1 MILYRVSRAE
11 VEGRQGEYF
20 ECDACGR
27 RFPDVEVFKTVFG
40 ILPQFRENLQ
50 KTLEGVFTLFQECT
64 PERYEENGALRWCPY
79 CGAPFYHVVDVYE
92 SWQRGYRLPGSE
104 SWLTGEEAE
113 AALKTLL
120 GPARAD
126 RRERLEKELQ
136 ALDEKR

>member
-1 MILYRVSRAE
+1 MLLYRVSLAE
-11 VEGRQGEYF
+11 DEGRAGQYF
-20 ECDACGR
+20 ECGACGQ

-64 PERYEENGALRWCPY
+64 PERYEENGALRFCPY

-104 SWLTGEEAE
+104 RWLTGEEAE
-113 AALKTLL
+113 RALDTLL
-120 GPARAD
+120 RPARAD
-126 RRERLEKELQ
+126 RRACLTKELRE
-136 ALDEKR
+136 LDEAR